1 MSQYDL
7 CTLAD
12 VKAWLGRSDSNSDA
26 LLAALIART
35 SRQILS
41 YLRRPTVLP
50 HAVNDIRD
58 GTGGVSIFA
67 LQLAKA
73 FGAKTLITRVVAKAP
88 ATPSAAPISANDIP
102 FLSTSFSTSLI
113 RAPRAI
119 RIPISC
125 VRCATA

>member
-58 GTGGVSIFA
+58 GTGGVSIM
-67 LQLAKA
+67 L
-73 FGAKTLITRVVAKAP
+73 REWPV
-88 ATPSAAPISANDIP
+88 
-102 FLSTSFSTSLI
+102 LSIRSLTIGVENINVFTSDGQRSD
-113 RAPRAI
+113 REHRP
-119 RIPISC
+119 
-125 VRCATA
+125 